1 LTYPSFR
8 LSGFI
13 IPFKECCKLIPPVV
27 FPNYRSA
34 GFLPPKL
41 IGKGDKLNSFPE
53 LALLSVSRSSVLF
66 FTVGV
71 GAASIASLGTGL
83 DSAVAQMSTTPD
95 QKPLGERTISQVNV
109 LFVNPS
115 VGDDT
120 QGKGGEQ
127 TPLKTIAHA
136 LRLATAN
143 TVIMLSPGT
152 YSAETGEVFP
162 LILKAGVS
170 IQGDASTK
178 GKGISIQG
186 GGDYLSR
193 SFGSQNVT
201 IVGANQAG
209 LSGVTVTNSNP
220 RGYGLWIESSNP
232 IVTENTFIGST
243 QDGISITGNAAP
255 TIRQNYFYRNGANG
269 MTIGGNSQAQV
280 RENIFEQTGFGIN
293 IAQNAAPVVVGNQ
306 ILHNRSGIVVQA
318 NARPILR
325 SNLIQGS
332 KEDGVVAIAQAMP
345 DLGTPAEPGG
355 NQFQNNG
362 RYDINASAAK
372 QLITAAGNTLANN
385 RITGKLDILA
395 PAALIA
401 RNPLPVP
408 APLPNRSSP
417 EIPVSGEI
425 VFSAPGV
432 SETDNRVSLPSP
444 SNNFP
449 KDMTP
454 RKLNSQL
461 MPLQP
466 ANASPSV
473 ARVQPQPP
481 ASRVPGFP
489 TPNSLV
495 GRATPIVPPISS
507 RAITTPPLN
516 LPPLNFIQIDPNSI
530 EYTTPKSTAQP
541 PLPRTRHQQ
550 QPLPKLETTSVGNRI
565 NPPPI
570 ASILPVPSSNIP
582 MGNTRNMAKV
592 AVPETYPTGSYG
604 GSLPYATATR
614 TGSVRYRVL
623 VEVATEKDQELVR
636 YLAPGAFS
644 TVSRGRNVM
653 QAGVFSNQYNA
664 DGMMRTLNSN
674 GLQASIELLN

>member
-1 LTYPSFR
+1 
-8 LSGFI
+8 
-13 IPFKECCKLIPPVV
+13 LIPPVV

-34 GFLPPKL
+34 DVLPSKL
-41 IGKGDKLNSFPE
+41 IAKGDKPKSFPE

-83 DSAVAQMSTTPD
+83 DSAVAQMSPTPD
-95 QKPLGERTISQVNV
+95 RTPLDERTISQVNV

-170 IQGDASTK
+170 IQGDARTK
-178 GKGISIQG
+178 GKGINIQG

-201 IVGANQAG
+201 IVGANQAR
-209 LSGVTVTNSNP
+209 LTGVTVTNSNP
-220 RGYGLWIESSNP
+220 RGYGLWIESSDP

-243 QDGISITGNAAP
+243 QDGISITGNATP

-318 NARPILR
+318 NARPTLR

-345 DLGTPAEPGG
+345 DLGTASEPGG
-355 NQFQNNG
+355 NQFQNNA

-372 QLITAAGNTLANN
+372 QLITATGNTLAHN
-385 RITGKLDILA
+385 RIAGKLDILA

-401 RNPLPVP
+401 RNPLSVP
-408 APLPNRSSP
+408 APLPNRASP
-417 EIPVSGEI
+417 EISVNGEI
-425 VFSAPGV
+425 VFSAPGIP
-432 SETDNRVSLPSP
+432 ETPNALSLPSP
-444 SNNFP
+444 SNINSLNNI
-449 KDMTP
+449 TP
-454 RKLNSQL
+454 RKLNNQL

-466 ANASPSV
+466 ANASRSV
-473 ARVQPQPP
+473 ARVKPQPP
-481 ASRVPGFP
+481 TAIGARFP
-489 TPNSLV
+489 TPTSLV
-495 GRATPIVPPISS
+495 GRATPIVTPIAPS
-507 RAITTPPLN
+507 AIAIPPLK
-516 LPPLNFIQIDPNSI
+516 LPQLNYVQIDPNSI
-530 EYTTPKSTAQP
+530 EYTAPNSTAQP
-541 PLPRTRHQQ
+541 PLPRVRNQQ
-550 QPLPKLETTSVGNRI
+550 QPLPRLETASVGN
-565 NPPPI
+565 PPQT
-570 ASILPVPSSNIP
+570 ASVLPVPSSNIP
-582 MGNTRNMAKV
+582 MGNTRNMPKV
-592 AVPETYPTGSYG
+592 PVPESYPTGSYG
-604 GSLPYATATR
+604 GSLPYASAT
-614 TGSVRYRVL
+614 GMAGVRYRVL
-623 VEVATEKDQELVR
+623 VEVATPRDQELVR
-636 YLAPGAFS
+636 SLAPGAFS

-653 QAGVFSNQYNA
+653 QVGVFSNQYNA